1 MSESWRRLLARVV
14 AIAFFL
20 VLVEVMVLRVSHLV
34 RLDPLL
40 LPDRTLGWRL
50 IPNLNGAHKPYEV
63 YTDRQGFRIS
73 PSGRGQS
80 RRSFDVVFVGDS
92 FCFGSGVDYSESLV
106 GRFAGAH
113 PKLSVANYG
122 VPGYGTDQEYLIL
135 RRYISLLQPGGIV
148 VMVTYL
154 NDFDDIRDRWYDARL
169 KPWFTLSGSKLVLH
183 KPHSLLNSLC
193 WYCRTAYV
201 IAHLIVGAG
210 GVTPRIR
217 GSYAYADGLYGAL
230 LVRMARLVTEHRG
243 RLVIV
248 YTSGQEAGSTD
259 ALQRE
264 QSARCWAARTGSG
277 FIDLD
282 DMPDAQNPGL
292 YMKNDVHWNAT
303 GSLLNYDYFVARLR
317 TEADFAGHAA
327 KQGCPSV
334 QSLGQARQASFGN

>member
-1 MSESWRRLLARVV
+1 MSESLRRLLVGVV
-14 AIAFFL
+14 AIAFCL
-20 VLVEVMVLRVSHLV
+20 VFVEVMVLRISHV
-34 RLDPLL
+34 VHLDPLL

-63 YTDRQGFRIS
+63 FTDRQGFRIS
-73 PSGRGQS
+73 ESGRGQDS
-80 RRSFDVVFVGDS
+80 RPFDVVFVGDS

-106 GRFAGAH
+106 GHFARAH

-135 RRYISLLQPGGIV
+135 QRYILLLQPGGIV
-148 VMVTYL
+148 VIVTYI

-201 IAHLIVGAG
+201 IAHLIVTAG
-210 GVTPRIR
+210 WVTPRI
-217 GSYAYADGLYGAL
+217 GGTYAYADRLYGAL
-230 LVRMARLVTEHRG
+230 LMRMARLVAQRRG

-248 YTSGQEAGSTD
+248 YTSGQEAGSAD

-264 QSARCWAARTGSG
+264 ESARCWAERTNSG

-282 DMPDAQNPGL
+282 AMPDAQNPGL

-303 GSLLNYDYFVARLR
+303 GGLLNYDYFVARLGAA
-317 TEADFAGHAA
+317 ADFAGHAA
-327 KQGCPSV
+327 KQRCPSL
-334 QSLGQARQASFGN
+334 QSLGQARQASVDN